1 MIQKRKIMLPCPLCK
16 YQGMRPPLSN
26 QDGVEKWTSV
36 STFSNTDLNGNQNQQ
51 CPNLGPSDTTSI
63 KAKPKIEKKKTK
75 MVQKRVQGSFIL
87 LLLCIRKPIKKI
99 CN

>member
-1 MIQKRKIMLPCPLCK
+1 
-16 YQGMRPPLSN
+16 MRPPLSN

-63 KAKPKIEKKKTK
+63 KAKPKIEKKKDKNGAEKST
-75 MVQKRVQGSFIL
+75 
-87 LLLCIRKPIKKI
+87 RKFYTVAIMH
-99 CN
+99 